1 MEERTT
7 FAQRQGGIPSPKPFC
22 SSEVS
27 SGVLGVAGSP
37 YVTFC
42 VLFKGR
48 LCGQTHSSLLKVLKM
63 IKEDNLGDTNKLLTL
78 HEADSP
84 PLGWKWGRRQESV
97 YRIKNKEQRREK

>member
-7 FAQRQGGIPSPKPFC
+7 FAQLQGGTPSLKLFS

-42 VLFKGR
+42 LLFKGR
-48 LCGQTHSSLLKVLKM
+48 LCGETHSSLLKVLKM
-63 IKEDNLGDTNKLLTL
+63 IKEDNLGDPNKLLTL

-84 PLGWKWGRRQESV
+84 PLGWKWGKRQGSIW
-97 YRIKNKEQRREK
+97 RIENKEQRREK